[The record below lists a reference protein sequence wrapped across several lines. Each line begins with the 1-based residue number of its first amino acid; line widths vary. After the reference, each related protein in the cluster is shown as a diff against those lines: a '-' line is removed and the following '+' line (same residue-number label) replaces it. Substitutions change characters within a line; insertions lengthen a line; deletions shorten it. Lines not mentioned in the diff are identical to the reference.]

1 MLINGLFADLSSYDG
16 ACFYLRPHFEILRY
30 DCRGQ
35 GQSDKPKEIYNL
47 VNHVNDLE
55 NLLLIELKRT
65 KVILIG
71 ISNGGRIALEFARR
85 FPQHVKAVVA
95 CDTYDLPTPMMRAK
109 LGSWLEAYRVGGGQ
123 HRFDVATPWIWG
135 EETFNSKS
143 ELLLSY
149 RDKADLLPQHVVE
162 GLILGAMETEI
173 KCEEISTPVLLVCGE
188 EDLLTPPFLHQK
200 MLKKLLNGHFK
211 MAEGGHASMI
221 EKPKIMDQ
229 IILPWIKLL

>member
-1 MLINGLFADLSSYDG
+1 MTSFDG
-16 ACFYLRPHFEILRY
+16 ACLYLRPHYEILRY

-35 GQSDKPKEIYNL
+35 GKSEKPNEIYKL
-47 VNHVNDLE
+47 SDHVEDLE
-55 NLLLIELKRT
+55 QLLIKQLKRT
-65 KVILIG
+65 NVILVG

-85 FPQHVKAVVA
+85 FPPVVKAVVA
-95 CDTYDLPTPMMRAK
+95 CDTYDIPTPMMKAK
-109 LGSWLEAYRVGGGQ
+109 LGSWLEAYRKGGGI

-135 EETFNSKS
+135 EDTFNSKS

-149 RDKADLLPQHVVE
+149 REKADSLLKHVVE

-173 KCEEISTPVLLVCGE
+173 RCEDIKCPVLLVCGE

-200 MLKKLLNGHFK
+200 MLKKLSKGEFI

-221 EKPKIMDQ
+221 EKPMIMDQ

>member
-1 MLINGLFADLSSYDG
+1 M
-16 ACFYLRPHFEILRY
+16 RPHFEILRY

-35 GQSDKPKEIYNL
+35 GKSPKPKEIYTL
-47 VNHVNDLE
+47 DHHVSDLE
-55 NLLLIELKRT
+55 NLLSNQLKRRE
-65 KVILIG
+65 VILIG

-85 FPQHVKAVVA
+85 NPDNVKAVVA
-95 CDTYDLPTPMMRAK
+95 CDTYDSPTPMMKAK
-109 LGSWLEAYRVGGGQ
+109 LGSWLAAYRKGGGL

-149 RDKADLLPQHVVE
+149 REKADSLPAHVVE

-173 KCEEISTPVLLVCGE
+173 NCEEITVPVLLVCGE

-200 MLKKLLNGHFK
+200 MVKKCPRGEFK
-211 MAEGGHASMI
+211 LADGGHASMI
-221 EKPKIMDQ
+221 EKPMIMEQ
-229 IILPWIKLL
+229 VILPWIKLI